1 MSMKQSW
8 RTGLSF
14 GLTSGVITTLGL
26 MVGLHSGTHS
36 TLAVIGGV
44 ITIAVADAFSD
55 ALGIHVAEESTA
67 GRSTLAIW
75 EATFATLLSKAVIAL
90 SFMVPLLLFELA
102 TAIGVAIAWGLT
114 LIAVLSWRL
123 AVARDEPAW
132 QVIGEHILITGIV
145 IVSTH
150 FIGEWV
156 AAVFADS
163 A

>member
-1 MSMKQSW
+1 MNMKQSW

-55 ALGIHVAEESTA
+55 ALGIHIAEESTA

-75 EATFATLLSKAVIAL
+75 EATLATLLSKAVIAL
-90 SFMVPLLLFELA
+90 SFVVPLLLFELA
-102 TAIGVAIAWGLT
+102 TAIGVAIGWGLA

-123 AVARDEPAW
+123 AVARGEPVW

-156 AAVFADS
+156 AVVFADP